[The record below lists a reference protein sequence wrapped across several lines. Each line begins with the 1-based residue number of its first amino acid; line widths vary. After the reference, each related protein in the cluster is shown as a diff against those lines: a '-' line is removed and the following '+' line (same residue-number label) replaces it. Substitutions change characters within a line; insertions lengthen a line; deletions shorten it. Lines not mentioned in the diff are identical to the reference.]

1 MAEGIKEYLV
11 IVTQTVEDDIDEIIL
26 YIVEDNATIGLK
38 ILDRLQKSINSLK
51 YFPERGRRVPEL
63 LDKNIKEY
71 KKLIETSWRIIYKV
85 ENNDVRVI
93 TVIDG
98 RRNIQDILTKKLIKE
113 IVKQTHFA

>member
-1 MAEGIKEYLV
+1 MAEEIKEFSV
-11 IVTQTVEDDIDEIIL
+11 TVTQTAEDDIDEIIL
-26 YIVEDNATIGLK
+26 YIAEDEAAMALK
-38 ILDRLQKSINSLK
+38 ILDRLQKAINSLK

-71 KKLIETSWRIIYKV
+71 RELIETPWRIIYKV

-98 RRNIQDILTKKLIKE
+98 RRNVQDILTKKL
-113 IVKQTHFA
+113 VK